1 MSAIEDA
8 KEAKGDGF
16 NPLTFETEKDVLIA
30 AIVADPKGFYFGRG
44 DNNPNHWFLF
54 AEKGIALEPLFRDA
68 YLEKRPDESFY
79 AMSRKRMIECVVSKK

>member
-1 MSAIEDA
+1 MTSYQKLKRRYEAAMSAIEDA

-44 DNNPNHWFLF
+44 DNNPNHWFLLVLVCRERHRF
-54 AEKGIALEPLFRDA
+54 GTFIPRRLFREA
-68 YLEKRPDESFY
+68 TR
-79 AMSRKRMIECVVSKK
+79 